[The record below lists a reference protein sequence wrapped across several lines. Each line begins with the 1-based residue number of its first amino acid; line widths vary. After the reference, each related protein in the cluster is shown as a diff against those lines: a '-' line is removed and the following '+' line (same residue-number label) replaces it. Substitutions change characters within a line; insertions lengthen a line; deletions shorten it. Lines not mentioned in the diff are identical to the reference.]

1 MGFHKPGSIS
11 SGGPSSLW
19 EDIMGTFNK
28 GFDFNGSFD
37 DIIQAARDFGEKL
50 KEMAPEMAPFPGAHA
65 EQSQDASYPP
75 TNVYKSRDGSMVLEF
90 ALAGLDESAVTILF
104 QGDYLV
110 LSAKVAPRSDE
121 GNEGSYSM
129 HGFKPRNIE
138 KQKYRVNAEDFAQEL
153 SKAVFK
159 NGVLTVTVPPKESES
174 QGIKIEIV
182 KEGI

>member
-1 MGFHKPGSIS
+1 
-11 SGGPSSLW
+11 
-19 EDIMGTFNK
+19 
-28 GFDFNGSFD
+28 
-37 DIIQAARDFGEKL
+37 
-50 KEMAPEMAPFPGAHA
+50 
-65 EQSQDASYPP
+65 
-75 TNVYKSRDGSMVLEF
+75 MVLEF

-110 LSAKVAPRSDE
+110 LSAKVAPRADE
-121 GNEGSYSM
+121 GDEGDEGSYSM

-159 NGVLTVTVPPKESES
+159 NGVLTVTVPPKVSES